1 MAAHTCNMRRGAVA
15 SPVRGNHNVALVMS
29 THGAEQRLWVASSR
43 SRCGQGGRWR
53 RCTRSSCNGT
63 ILAPTAHVL
72 ARNAQNGSRW
82 PANCVFYHIRL
93 PASVRLTSMC
103 STRTASSYAAKL
115 NGPHPAAASVKAPL
129 SLQLALQR
137 LLPNVCWCLGVWR
150 VGESEGRCP
159 EAILLQCWGQHSD
172 GRVRVSTPH

>member
-1 MAAHTCNMRRGAVA
+1 MCNRIACNVDHHTWYANGTLAPFFMAAHTCNMRRGAVA

-29 THGAEQRLWVASSR
+29 TLGAEQRLWVASSR

-103 STRTASSYAAKL
+103 STRTARSHAAKL
-115 NGPHPAAASVKAPL
+115 NGPHPAAAPVRAPL
-129 SLQLALQR
+129 KKK
-137 LLPNVCWCLGVWR
+137 PLG
-150 VGESEGRCP
+150 
-159 EAILLQCWGQHSD
+159 L
-172 GRVRVSTPH
+172 

>member
-1 MAAHTCNMRRGAVA
+1 MCNRIACNVDHHTWYANGTLAPFFMAAHTCNMRRGAVA

-82 PANCVFYHIRL
+82 PANCVFHHIRL

-129 SLQLALQR
+129 KKKPR
-137 LLPNVCWCLGVWR
+137 GCDKPRGFCDR
-150 VGESEGRCP
+150 EGR
-159 EAILLQCWGQHSD
+159 L
-172 GRVRVSTPH
+172 